1 MSELSLDLERVGAA
15 SVAIPKVFVD
25 TPQYISDGL
34 SRMLGLDVILKVE
47 TVNPV
52 GSAAGRAAEWW
63 FECNPDERRIV
74 CPSVSDLGVAMAR
87 AGRVRGVEVD
97 LFGPLVADR
106 GMVDLLRRGGTTV
119 QLDGNDLLEASVEAR
134 RYAAVVDARLV
145 EDETHIEFVEG
156 AATMAA
162 ELQADVDSMTE
173 IYVPADSGFLAVGVG
188 QWCHQ
193 MMPSTR
199 VVAVVVGNGPG
210 PVGMATTSI
219 DQTVHV
225 DNESIDRAREALA
238 RHEGLRASEIGAAPL
253 AAAMLSAPQGGG
265 STVVVAVTSRD
276 LG

>member
-1 MSELSLDLERVGAA
+1 MSELTLDLERVGAA
-15 SVAIPKVFVD
+15 AVAIPKVFLNS
-25 TPQYISDGL
+25 PQYLSDGL
-34 SRMLGLDVILKVE
+34 SRMLGFDVMLKVE

-63 FECNPDERRIV
+63 FECNPAVRRIV
-74 CPSVSDLGVAMAR
+74 CPSVSDFGVAMAR
-87 AGRVRGVEVD
+87 AGRVRRIEVD

-106 GMVDLLRRGGTTV
+106 VIVDLLRRGGTTV

-145 EDETHIEFVEG
+145 EEGAHIEFVEG

-162 ELQADVDSMTE
+162 ELQVDAGPVTE
-173 IYVPADSGFLAVGVG
+173 IYVPAESGFLAVGTG

-193 MMPSTR
+193 MMPTTR
-199 VVAVVVGNGPG
+199 VVAVVVGSGPG

-225 DNESIDRAREALA
+225 DRESIGRAREALA
-238 RHEGLRASEIGAAPL
+238 RHEGLQASEVGAAPL
-253 AAAMLSAPQGGG
+253 AAAMLNAPQGSG